1 MKRTRYVSAATA
13 VVLMTGGPVAV
24 ATAAAADPARTAA
37 AAPVAARADVTAE
50 SAAAA
55 ALKHYPGV
63 IESLDKD
70 GSVWHVDVIGK
81 DGKGHAELEVSASGS
96 VTGQNRD
103 TDENAAENKALVS
116 AKVTAQ
122 QAMKAA
128 LAAHPGQVTTVEWDD
143 DDGTASWHVE
153 VKGKDGKTWD
163 AQVDPTTGK
172 VTQSGSDADSD
183 DDGDGDG
190 DGNN

>member
-24 ATAAAADPARTAA
+24 ATAAAADTART
-37 AAPVAARADVTAE
+37 VAATVLAVPAQVTAQE
-50 SAAAA
+50 AAAA

-63 IESLDKD
+63 VESLDLD
-70 GSVWHVDVIGK
+70 GAVWHVDVISK
-81 DGKGHAELEVSASGS
+81 DGKGHAELEVSASGA
-96 VTGQNRD
+96 VTQQNRD
-103 TDENAAENKALVS
+103 DDENAAENKALTS
-116 AKVTAQ
+116 AKVSAE

-143 DDGTASWHVE
+143 DDGAASWHVE

-163 AQVDPTTGK
+163 AQVNPTTGK
-172 VTQSGSDADSD
+172 VTQSDSDSD
-183 DDGDGDG
+183 DDGDD
-190 DGNN
+190 DN

>member
-1 MKRTRYVSAATA
+1 MKRTRYVCAAA
-13 VVLMTGGPVAV
+13 SVVLIVGGPV
-24 ATAAAADPARTAA
+24 TAAAAVSADAARTVT
-37 AAPVAARADVTAE
+37 AAPALRADMTAQD
-50 SAAAA
+50 AAKA

-70 GSVWHVDVIGK
+70 GAVWHVDVISK
-81 DGKGHAELEVSASGS
+81 DGKGHAELEVSASGA
-96 VTGQNRD
+96 VTEQNRD
-103 TDENAAENKALVS
+103 TGENAGENKALVS
-116 AKVTAQ
+116 AKVTADG
-122 QAMKAA
+122 AMKAA

-172 VTQSGSDADSD
+172 VTTSGSDSDSD
-183 DDGDGDG
+183 DDNDT
-190 DGNN
+190 

>member
-24 ATAAAADPARTAA
+24 ATAAAADTTRTAA
-37 AAPVAARADVTAE
+37 ATAAVPAQVTAQE
-50 SAAAA
+50 AAAA

-63 IESLDKD
+63 VESLDLD
-70 GSVWHVDVIGK
+70 GAVWHVDVISK
-81 DGKGHAELEVSASGS
+81 DGKGHAELEVSASGA
-96 VTGQNRD
+96 VTQQNRD
-103 TDENAAENKALVS
+103 NNENAAENKALTGAKVS
-116 AKVTAQ
+116 AE

-172 VTQSGSDADSD
+172 VTQSDSDSD
-183 DDGDGDG
+183 DDGDD
-190 DGNN
+190 NN

>member
-24 ATAAAADPARTAA
+24 ATAAAADTTRTAA
-37 AAPVAARADVTAE
+37 ATAAVPAQVTAQE
-50 SAAAA
+50 AASA

-63 IESLDKD
+63 VESLDLD
-70 GSVWHVDVIGK
+70 GAVWHVDVISK
-81 DGKGHAELEVSASGS
+81 DGKGHAELEVSASGA
-96 VTGQNRD
+96 VTQQNRD
-103 TDENAAENKALVS
+103 NNENAAENKALTGAKVS
-116 AKVTAQ
+116 AE

-172 VTQSGSDADSD
+172 VTQSDSDSDSD
-183 DDGDGDG
+183 DDGDD
-190 DGNN
+190 NN

>member
-24 ATAAAADPARTAA
+24 ATAAAADTTRTAA
-37 AAPVAARADVTAE
+37 ATAVVPAQVTAQE
-50 SAAAA
+50 AAAA

-63 IESLDKD
+63 VESLDLD
-70 GSVWHVDVIGK
+70 GAVWHVDVISK
-81 DGKGHAELEVSASGS
+81 DGKGHAELEVSASGA
-96 VTGQNRD
+96 VTQQNRD
-103 TDENAAENKALVS
+103 NNENAAENKALTGAKVS
-116 AKVTAQ
+116 AE

-128 LAAHPGQVTTVEWDD
+128 LAAHPGQVTTVGWDD

-163 AQVDPTTGK
+163 AQVDPTTAK
-172 VTQSGSDADSD
+172 VTQSDSDSD
-183 DDGDGDG
+183 DDGDD
-190 DGNN
+190 NN

>member
-1 MKRTRYVSAATA
+1 MKRSRYASAATA

-24 ATAAAADPARTAA
+24 ATTAAADPARTVT
-37 AAPVAARADVTAE
+37 AAPAAPRADVTAE

-70 GSVWHVDVIGK
+70 GSVWHVDVISK
-81 DGKGHAELEVSASGS
+81 DGKGHVELEVSASGS
-96 VTGQNRD
+96 VTEQDRD
-103 TDENAAENKALVS
+103 TDENAAENKPLVS

-128 LAAHPGQVTTVEWDD
+128 LTAHPGQVTTVEWD

-163 AQVDPTTGK
+163 VQVDPTTGK
-172 VTQSGSDADSD
+172 VTRSGSDSDSD
-183 DDGDGDG
+183 DGDD
-190 DGNN
+190 NN

>member
-13 VVLMTGGPVAV
+13 VVLMTGGPVAI
-24 ATAAAADPARTAA
+24 ATAAAADPARTVT
-37 AAPVAARADVTAE
+37 AAPAALRVDVTAE
-50 SAAAA
+50 SASAA

-63 IESLDKD
+63 IESLDQD
-70 GSVWHVDVIGK
+70 GTVWHVDVISK
-81 DGKGHAELEVSASGS
+81 DGKGHAELQVSASGS
-96 VTGQNRD
+96 VTEQNRD
-103 TDENAAENKALVS
+103 TNENAAENKALVS

-153 VKGKDGKTWD
+153 IKGKDGKTWD
-163 AQVDPTTGK
+163 AQVNPATGK
-172 VTQSGSDADSD
+172 VTQSDSGGDSD
-183 DDGDGDG
+183 DDGDDS
-190 DGNN
+190 N